1 MRKLLCA
8 TDLSARAD
16 RAVRRAALLARHY
29 DAELLLLHVVDDD
42 QPKHFV
48 EARLT
53 EARAH
58 LETDAA
64 RAPGGPTVIAAIEV
78 VAGHASQTI
87 ARYAR
92 EWNAELIVMGAHR
105 RRVLLDVFVGTT
117 LERVLRAD
125 GLPVLVVNADFAG
138 PYHRVLLALEPSE
151 ASARAVRAAGELQ
164 LLGGEVAIVH
174 AYESTYT
181 GMLET
186 AGAVPEV
193 AASYAESWERAAH
206 TRLQEFLREV
216 GLGARPI
223 DLLIERGPPFDAIRG
238 AVEKRSPQLLVIGTR
253 GLSGLARVFLGSVAD
268 RVLREI
274 DCDILAVPPPWPLP

>member
-16 RAVRRAALLARHY
+16 RAVRRAARLAQHY
-29 DAELLLLHVVDDD
+29 GAELLPLHVVDDD
-42 QPKHFV
+42 QPTHFV
-48 EARLT
+48 EARLA

-58 LETDAA
+58 LESDAA
-64 RAPGGPTVIAAIEV
+64 RAPGGRAVVAAIEV
-78 VAGHASQTI
+78 AAGHAFQVI
-87 ARYAR
+87 ARYAH

-105 RRVLLDVFVGTT
+105 RRVLLDVFIGTT

-125 GLPVLVVNADFAG
+125 GLPVLVVNSDFAG
-138 PYHRVLLALEPSE
+138 HYQRVLLALEPSE
-151 ASARAVRAAGELQ
+151 ASARAVRAADGLQ
-164 LLGGEVAIVH
+164 LLGGEVGIVH
-174 AYESTYT
+174 AYETYA
-181 GMLET
+181 GVLET

-193 AASYAESWERAAH
+193 ATAYAESAESDAR

-216 GLGARPI
+216 GLAARPI
-223 DLLIERGPPFDAIRG
+223 DLLIERGSPFEAIQG
-238 AVEKRSPQLLVIGTR
+238 VIGQRSPQLLVIGTR

-274 DCDILAVPPPWPLP
+274 DCDILAVPPPRALQ